1 MSNNTNVCEKC
12 NTPLVPSK
20 DTNYNGTTS
29 YDGAITYG
37 NMVCPK
43 CNPELV
49 K

>member
-1 MSNNTNVCEKC
+1 MSKETNICKKC
-12 NTPLVPSK
+12 NTKLVPSK
-20 DTNYNGTTS
+20 DTTYDGSIS
-29 YDGAITYG
+29 YDSSYTYS

>member
-1 MSNNTNVCEKC
+1 MSNNTNVCTKC

-29 YDGAITYG
+29 YDGAITYD

>member
-1 MSNNTNVCEKC
+1 MSDNTNICTKC
-12 NTPLVPSK
+12 NTQLVPSK
-20 DTNYNGTTS
+20 DINYDDSVS
-29 YDGAITYG
+29 YDGSSTYS